1 MMSFGIFRK
10 IPSSNHRY
18 VHKNPEGKTKYGG
31 KSENPI
37 LQGAVDIV
45 IKPGHSLLIPAQSRD
60 SRVEGTKS
68 LLKPGQSLLKPNKST
83 LTLSQS
89 DMKAGQSLL
98 KSPPK
103 TGRSLSNPNKGSSVQ
118 HSVAE
123 QSSLKRSGPSSS
135 TQTKSK
141 KSTASRKCVT
151 CGNVFSNAKSLKK
164 HRAEVHGDSPTFC
177 CPVCRQGF
185 MSRVGYTDHL
195 TRHENVKRHECLICN
210 TKFRYLNNLKRHSVK
225 CRQR

>member
-1 MMSFGIFRK
+1 MSFGIFRK
-10 IPSSNHRY
+10 IPSASHRY
-18 VHKNPEGKTKYGG
+18 VHKSPEGKTKYPG
-31 KSENPI
+31 KSEYPI
-37 LQGAVDIV
+37 HQGTVDIV
-45 IKPGHSLLIPAQSRD
+45 IKPGHSLLIPAQSR
-60 SRVEGTKS
+60 VEGTQS

-83 LTLSQS
+83 LKTSQS
-89 DMKAGQSLL
+89 DMKAGQLLL

-103 TGRSLSNPNKGSSVQ
+103 TGRSLLNPNKGSSVL
-118 HSVAE
+118 HSEAK
-123 QSSLKRSGPSSS
+123 QSILKRSGPSSS

-141 KSTASRKCVT
+141 KSAANRKCVT

-177 CPVCRQGF
+177 CPVCQQGF